1 MPFTDLN
8 QLKAIAMKFDVSKLK
23 GKLGRTR
30 DWLSGKNLPPRVIF
44 IVMGVVSSVWF
55 LIRVIPKPSRA
66 TYPCMQVAAPFMS
79 GLVTYL
85 LAVGGLTALSRKLK
99 YKIIN
104 VRVGATLMLLAGVA
118 VAMAVIPA
126 DRIGDLFQ
134 EVETRTGPEDGP
146 NQPIGE
152 AKGIFPGRVVWVW
165 NPDATNEKFEHN
177 SLEKYDFFW
186 QEQNN
191 NPKVIAKMFNDGVL
205 KLTGKKDLGKAWDA
219 IFINFNQKKHG
230 EKRGY
235 QKGEK
240 IFIKINQGQA
250 GWVLSRGDWE
260 NTGKNGYILS
270 HLNPDGEQR
279 DPRSMTPTENGPYVV
294 LELLRELVNEAGVPQ
309 ENISV
314 GDPMNPLYGHNY
326 NVWVKEFPNVH
337 YIDRKTSDFGRTLI
351 KITEDT
357 LVYYSDKKLAEKLY
371 DVIKEADYMIYVPVL
386 KPHGAAGFSLAAKLN
401 FGNVGRG
408 GAGHLHYSHVANRR
422 EGTATNTGY
431 HKYRVFVDLMGSKY
445 LGQNSLI
452 WIVEGLF
459 GGGSSEIMGP
469 VKYFMPPFNNDWSN
483 SIFMS
488 LDPVALESV
497 GYDFLRN
504 EFNGINKHDPINN
517 QWENIP
523 NMFGVD
529 DYMHQVADRA
539 NWPEGIVYDPDNSGT
554 PLPVLGVH
562 EHWNNLESKQY
573 SRNLGTGNGI
583 ELVSIPETLVK
594 KGKRN

>member
-1 MPFTDLN
+1 
-8 QLKAIAMKFDVSKLK
+8 MKFEVSKLK
-23 GKLGRTR
+23 GKLGRIR
-30 DWLSGKNLPPRVIF
+30 DWLSSKNLPPRLIF
-44 IVMGVVSSVWF
+44 IVMGIVSTVWF

-104 VRVGATLMLLAGVA
+104 VRFGATVMLMAGVA
-118 VAMAVIPA
+118 VAMAVIPS
-126 DRIGDLFQ
+126 DRIGSLFQ
-134 EVETRTGPEDGP
+134 ETETRTGPIDGP
-146 NQPIGE
+146 NQPMGE

-165 NPDATNEKFEHN
+165 NPEATNEKFEHN
-177 SLEKYDFFW
+177 SLAKYDFFW

-205 KLTGKKDLGKAWDA
+205 KLTGKKDISKAWEA

-260 NTGKNGYILS
+260 NTGKNGYTLS
-270 HLNPDGEQR
+270 HINPDGEQR
-279 DPRSMTPTENGPYVV
+279 DSRSMTPTENGPYVV
-294 LELLRELVNEAGVPQ
+294 LELLRELVNEGGVPQ

-314 GDPMNPLYGHNY
+314 GDPMNPLYGHNF
-326 NVWVKEFPNVH
+326 NVWVKEFPKVH
-337 YIDRKTSDFGRTLI
+337 YIDRKSSDFGRTLI
-351 KITEDT
+351 HITEDT

-386 KPHGAAGFSLAAKLN
+386 KPHGAAGVSLAAKLN

-408 GAGHLHYSHVANRR
+408 GAGHLHYSHVGNRR

-431 HKYRVFVDLMGSKY
+431 KKYRVFVDLMGSKY

-469 VKYFMPPFNNDWSN
+469 VKYLMPPFNNDWSN
-483 SIFMS
+483 SILMS
-488 LDPVALESV
+488 LDPVAIESV
-497 GYDFLRN
+497 GYDFLRS
-504 EFNGINKHDPINN
+504 EFNGVNKHDPINN

-529 DYMHQVADRA
+529 DYMHQVADRT

-562 EHWNNLESKQY
+562 EHWNNPESKQY

-583 ELVSIPETLVK
+583 ELVSVPENLVRT
-594 KGKRN
+594 GKRN